1 MPYIPKETKGV
12 FKFLK
17 PSNINVVGSYDSG
30 CILGS
35 TVTVD
40 VMVEMPADLFRKQDY
55 QNYIYFRK
63 RAIYLAFVASIIG
76 NDIAENKT
84 FIGDNL
90 RPFLKLRP
98 SGKLNKKVDVVI
110 HVSAQETSFKLNR
123 FLPEK
128 NSIRPGWYFNEKSVE
143 GSKFT
148 RQFIDLYNNLHGLL
162 CKSIKNYILFFFLHS
177 IFTAYSALQFS
188 GIARSSNV
196 EDKFRDRANNKRVS
210 KFEGWYNLAE
220 NMVAPT
226 RIG

>member
-1 MPYIPKETKGV
+1 MFIYYIDVFQLADNNLDDKLGIRIPMPYIPKETKGV

-17 PSNINVVGSYDSG
+17 PSNVKVVGAYDLG

-40 VMVEMPADLFRKQDY
+40 VMVEMPADLFWKQDY

-63 RAIYLAFVASIIG
+63 RAMYLAFIASIIG
-76 NDIAENKT
+76 SDIAESKK

-90 RPFLKLRP
+90 RPSLKLRP
-98 SGKLNKKVDVVI
+98 SGKLKKKVDVVI

-128 NSIRPGWYFNEKSVE
+128 NSVRPGWYFKEKSLE

-148 RQFIDLYNNLHGLL
+148 R
-162 CKSIKNYILFFFLHS
+162 
-177 IFTAYSALQFS
+177 
-188 GIARSSNV
+188 
-196 EDKFRDRANNKRVS
+196 
-210 KFEGWYNLAE
+210 
-220 NMVAPT
+220 
-226 RIG
+226 